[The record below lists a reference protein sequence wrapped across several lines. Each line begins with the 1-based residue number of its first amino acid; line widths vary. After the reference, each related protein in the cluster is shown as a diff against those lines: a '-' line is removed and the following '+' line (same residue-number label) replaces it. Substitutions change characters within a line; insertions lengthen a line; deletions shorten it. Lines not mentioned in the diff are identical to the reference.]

1 VRRKNMH
8 KSEPIAEPVT
18 TVRPSG
24 TPERTAPRWRGKP
37 GRSGPPGNGNAQ
49 KHGAFALKRAVR
61 TLGSRTIDRRTRV
74 GKALAGWCSDLAGDL
89 GGADALSTAQRALIE
104 QAATTRLILD
114 SIDGWLAT
122 QPSLID
128 KRKRALLPVVRERQS
143 LADALVRYLTTLGLQ
158 RVARELPDL
167 RAYLAAKREPPAT
180 DGGERGCS

>member
-1 VRRKNMH
+1 V
-8 KSEPIAEPVT
+8 
-18 TVRPSG
+18 
-24 TPERTAPRWRGKP
+24 TAPAPSRP
-37 GRSGPPGNGNAQ
+37 GRPRPYR

-74 GKALAGWCSDLAGDL
+74 GRALAAWCADLARDL

-128 KRKRALLPVVRERQS
+128 RRKRALLPVVRERQS
-143 LADALVRYLTTLGLQ
+143 LADALVRYLTALGLE
-158 RVARELPDL
+158 RKARDVTDL
-167 RAYLAAKREPPAT
+167 ASYLAARPTTSPATAPPPAEAA
-180 DGGERGCS
+180 GPGAEPAPPERPA